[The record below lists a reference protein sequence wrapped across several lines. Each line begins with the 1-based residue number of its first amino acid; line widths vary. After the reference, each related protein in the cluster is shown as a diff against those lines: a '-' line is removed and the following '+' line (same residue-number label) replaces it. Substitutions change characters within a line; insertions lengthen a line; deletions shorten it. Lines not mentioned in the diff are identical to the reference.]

1 MSKRKHHR
9 DASPAIHVVVATAVL
24 ASALALPLIAPRR
37 AEGETLAELSDRIA
51 DIENQMREREEV
63 VESTKASL
71 MDTVRE
77 AYKTGDRSPQS
88 ALSFILASGDMDALL
103 SKTQYAD
110 AMSRKYVHEIAVARD
125 ARAELEGTR
134 DELDALRKELE
145 ARRDSMANA
154 DDGKFHYCQWGEP
167 YSSIRYYC
175 GTIGSAGCGLCC
187 YTSVV
192 NILNGTSYDIPTMLA
207 TRGDWMGE
215 EGLLD
220 GYAGTPGGM
229 THHDWTLDHFGIESE
244 RIPPTVEDAR
254 AALEGGESCLILC
267 TKGTVFHDKAGAWR
281 WSSGHFVCVYRC
293 DDNGFYVHDPSYQG
307 DNGTAVFYS
316 DAEAA
321 EMFYNANNLVR
332 YHK

>member
-9 DASPAIHVVVATAVL
+9 DAFPVPNAIIVSAAL
-24 ASALALPLIAPRR
+24 LSALALPTIAPQP
-37 AEGETLAELSDRIA
+37 AAGETIAELSDRIA
-51 DIENQMREREEV
+51 DIENQMREREET
-63 VESTKASL
+63 VEATKASL
-71 MDTVRE
+71 MGTVRE

-88 ALSFILASGDMDALL
+88 TLSFLLASGDMDALL

-110 AMSRKYVHEIAVARD
+110 AMSRQYVHEIAVARD

-134 DELDALRKELE
+134 DELNTMRKELE
-145 ARRDSMANA
+145 ARRDAMTNA
-154 DDGKFHYCQWGEP
+154 DDGRFHYCQWGEP
-167 YSSIRYYC
+167 YSNIRYYC

-220 GYAGTPGGM
+220 SYVGTPEGM

-244 RIPPTVEDAR
+244 PVAPSVEDAR

-267 TKGTVFHDKAGAWR
+267 TKGKVFHDKAGAWR

>member
-1 MSKRKHHR
+1 MPKNKENPRG
-9 DASPAIHVVVATAVL
+9 HVRPMPVVAAV
-24 ASALALPLIAPRR
+24 AAALLISVLVAPRTAH
-37 AEGETLAELSDRIA
+37 AETIAELSARIEE
-51 DIENQMREREEV
+51 IEGQMREREEV
-63 VESTKASL
+63 VDATKASL
-71 MDTVRE
+71 VETVRE

-110 AMSRKYVHEIAVARD
+110 AMSRKYIHEIDAARE
-125 ARAELEGTR
+125 ARAELEGMR
-134 DELDALRKELE
+134 DELESMRKELE

-154 DDGKFHYCQWGEP
+154 DDGRYHYCQWGES
-167 YSSIRYYC
+167 YSDIRYYC

-192 NILNGTSYDIPTMLA
+192 NILNGTSYDIPTMLS
-207 TRGDWMGE
+207 TRGDWRGE

-220 GYAGTPGGM
+220 SYAGTHGGM

-244 RIPPTVEDAR
+244 PIPATVGAAR

-267 TKGTVFHDKAGAWR
+267 TKGKVFHDKAGAWR
-281 WSSGHFVCVYRC
+281 WSNGHFVCLYRC

-316 DAEAA
+316 DAEASA
-321 EMFYNANNLVR
+321 MFANANNLVK